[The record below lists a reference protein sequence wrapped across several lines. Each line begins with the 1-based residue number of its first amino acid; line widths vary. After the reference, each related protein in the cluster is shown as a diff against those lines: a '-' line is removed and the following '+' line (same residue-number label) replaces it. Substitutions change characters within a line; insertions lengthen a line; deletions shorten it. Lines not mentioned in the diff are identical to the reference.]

1 MLVDKPALSLAEID
15 LSKAFKMLSASL
27 PRRWLLP
34 PDLRDCSPS
43 PLRTSRRRT
52 RRGRASSERAPGDDA
67 LRLER
72 GSVKSEATRVVLVLL
87 CGLRA
92 TSIHIT
98 LNILACTISSFE
110 RISQQPA
117 ATPFALSDA
126 ASRQK
131 RRLCTCAIAD
141 KSFTEFKPSAQAQI
155 RKTGLTVVP
164 AVRST
169 TSSPA
174 SSLSR
179 FSWQTQQNQSPSGR
193 ASRFAQ

>member
-1 MLVDKPALSLAEID
+1 
-15 LSKAFKMLSASL
+15 MLSASL

-34 PDLRDCSPS
+34 PDLRGCSPS

-72 GSVKSEATRVVLVLL
+72 GRVKSEATRVDLVLL

-92 TSIHIT
+92 TIIHKTFIAH
-98 LNILACTISSFE
+98 IHACTTSSFE
-110 RISQQPA
+110 RTCYSLQQYQLHQVILLA
-117 ATPFALSDA
+117 DQTILHLMRTLLGKADCDSLIKGCHVL
-126 ASRQK
+126 ASANRTSTK
-131 RRLCTCAIAD
+131 FR
-141 KSFTEFKPSAQAQI
+141 PSSQAQI
-155 RKTGLTVVP
+155 RKLRLAVVP